1 MLRRRGKEVK
11 KKKLIYNYFLEQDIK
26 SGQFI
31 WLSMKDFS
39 KLLLNKFQ
47 KRSQKLFQGQ
57 RLAQTGRV
65 CNNNWA
71 GKGVNMAAQE
81 FIKWALRSSFV
92 GCGLNKAL
100 RED

>member
-1 MLRRRGKEVK
+1 MSFHLPKKKKKKKKKEKKKRNLWILKKLKAVDKMLRRRGKEVK

-47 KRSQKLFQGQ
+47 KRS
-57 RLAQTGRV
+57 
-65 CNNNWA
+65 
-71 GKGVNMAAQE
+71 
-81 FIKWALRSSFV
+81 
-92 GCGLNKAL
+92 
-100 RED
+100 